1 MPRIQHANTLV
12 SFPSPATEFSK
23 LSSEACI
30 MLLGSSNPVCEVQ
43 NATRCEMQFYG
54 YDARDTLSGGTRNAA
69 RNMCLHIF
77 FPRLFAHVRCTAN
90 FASASSVLVGI
101 EFEVLFRPV
110 L

>member
-30 MLLGSSNPVCEVQ
+30 MLLGSSNPVCEVK

-54 YDARDTLSGGTRNAA
+54 YDARDTLSGGTRNASPKYVFA
-69 RNMCLHIF
+69 HIF
-77 FPRLFAHVRCTAN
+77 SLDCLLMLYGPLLLPHAVSSFLVR
-90 FASASSVLVGI
+90 I
-101 EFEVLFRPV
+101 
-110 L
+110 